1 MMAAARTTPAVAV
14 AGCGAWGRNLV
25 RSFHKLGA
33 LAAVCD
39 TSAVV
44 RSDMSSR
51 FGIPALSL
59 DAILAAP
66 EIQALVVA
74 TPAETHAE
82 VALQAIQAGKHV
94 FIEKPMALDL
104 ESAERVA
111 QAAAARGRII
121 MVGHL
126 LHYHPAFLRL
136 RERVAQGSLGR
147 LHDIYANRLNLGRFR
162 RKEDAF
168 WSLAPHDIS
177 MILALAGGTPLTV
190 RASGGAHLQG
200 RVAGVV
206 RAELAFPSG
215 VSAHIFAS
223 WLHPYKEQKLVV
235 TGDRGM
241 AVFDDTAPWERKL
254 VFYPH
259 QIAWEGGAPHPVR
272 ADAMPVAVEEAEP
285 LLCECKHFLD
295 CIREGGQ
302 PRTGTQDGLDVLR
315 VLDAARQS
323 MSSGRPAR
331 LQASSFFVHDSAF
344 IDEGCSIGPGTKIWH
359 FSHVLSGSRIGRD
372 CVIGQNVVIGPKAT
386 VGDGCKIQNN
396 VSIYPGVTLEDGVFC
411 GPSCVFTNVLNPRA
425 EISRKDEFRA
435 TVVGHGATIGA
446 NATIVCGHPI
456 GEYSFIAAGA
466 VVTHEVPAHALMAG
480 TPARRIGW
488 MSRAGYRLTQDL
500 VCPHSGERYAP
511 DGHGGLERLDE
522 MKEVA

>member
-1 MMAAARTTPAVAV
+1 MMAAARTNPSVAV
-14 AGCGAWGRNLV
+14 IGCGGWGRNLV

-39 TSAVV
+39 ASAATC
-44 RSDMSSR
+44 SDMVSR
-51 FGIPALSL
+51 FEIPALSL

-66 EIQALVVA
+66 EIQAIVVA
-74 TPAETHAE
+74 TPAETHAA
-82 VALQAIQAGKHV
+82 VALRAIEAGKHV

-104 ESAERVA
+104 ESARRVT

-136 RERVAQGSLGR
+136 QELVSQGALGR
-147 LHDIYANRLNLGRFR
+147 LQYIDATRLNLGRFR

-177 MILALAGGTPLTV
+177 MILALAGGTPQTV
-190 RASGGAHLQG
+190 RASGSEHVQSH
-200 RVAGVV
+200 VADIV
-206 RAELAFPSG
+206 RAELAFPG
-215 VSAHIFAS
+215 GLDAHIFAS
-223 WLHPYKEQKLVV
+223 WLHPYKEQKLIA

-241 AVFDDTAPWERKL
+241 AVFDDTAAWDRKL
-254 VFYPH
+254 VLYPH
-259 QIAWEGGAPHPVR
+259 QITWQSGGPHPTR
-272 ADAMPVAVEEAEP
+272 ADGVAVPVEEAEP
-285 LLCECKHFLD
+285 LLCECGHFLD
-295 CIREGGQ
+295 CIREGRQ
-302 PRTGTQDGLDVLR
+302 PRTGTQDGLAVLQ

-323 MSSGRPAR
+323 MSSGRPVC
-331 LQASSFFVHDSAF
+331 LQAPPFFVHESAF
-344 IDEGCSIGPGTKIWH
+344 IDEGCAIQPGTKIWH

-372 CVIGQNVVIGPKAT
+372 CVIGQNVVIGPKAS
-386 VGDGCKIQNN
+386 VGDQCKIQNN
-396 VSIYPGVTLEDGVFC
+396 VSIYTGVTLEDGVFC

-435 TVVGHGATIGA
+435 TVVGRGATIGA
-446 NATIVCGHPI
+446 NATIVCGHRI

-480 TPARRIGW
+480 MPARRIGW

-511 DGHGGLERLDE
+511 DGSGGLKLLDE
-522 MKEVA
+522 LKEVA

>member
-1 MMAAARTTPAVAV
+1 MMAARKSPAIAV
-14 AGCGAWGRNLV
+14 AGCGGWGRNLV
-25 RSFHKLGA
+25 RSFHKLEV

-39 TSAVV
+39 ASAAV
-44 RSDMSSR
+44 RSDMVSR
-51 FGIPALSL
+51 FKVPALSL

-66 EIQALVVA
+66 EIQAVVVA

-82 VALQAIQAGKHV
+82 VALQVIEAGKHV

-104 ESAERVA
+104 ASAQLVA
-111 QAAAARGRII
+111 RAAAARGRIL

-136 RERVAQGSLGR
+136 RELVRQGALGR
-147 LHDIYANRLNLGRFR
+147 LHYIDANRLNLGRFR

-177 MILALAGGTPLTV
+177 MILPLAGATPVTV
-190 RASGGAHLQG
+190 RASGSEYLQSH
-200 RVAGVV
+200 VADTV
-206 RAELAFPSG
+206 RAELAFPG
-215 VSAHIFAS
+215 GINAHIFAS
-223 WLHPYKEQKLVV
+223 WLHPQKEQKLIVA
-235 TGDRGM
+235 GDRGM
-241 AVFDDTAPWERKL
+241 AVFDDTAAWDRKL
-254 VFYPH
+254 VLYPH
-259 QIAWEGGAPHPVR
+259 QITWEDGVPHPTR
-272 ADAMPVAVEEAEP
+272 ADGVPVPVEEAEP
-285 LLCECKHFLD
+285 LLCECQHFLD
-295 CIREGGQ
+295 CIREGRQ
-302 PRTGTQDGLDVLR
+302 PRTGTQDGLAVLQ

-323 MSSGRPAR
+323 MQSGRPVR
-331 LQASSFFVHDSAF
+331 LQAPPFFVHESAF
-344 IDEGCSIGPGTKIWH
+344 IDEGCTIQPGTKIWH

-386 VGDGCKIQNN
+386 VGNQCKIQNN
-396 VSIYPGVTLEDGVFC
+396 VSIYTGVTLEDGVFC

-435 TVVGHGATIGA
+435 TVVGRGATIGA
-446 NATIVCGHPI
+446 NATIVCGHRV

-500 VCPHSGERYAP
+500 ICPQSGERYGP
-511 DGHGGLERLDE
+511 DGSGGLKQLDE
-522 MKEVA
+522 LKEVA